1 MFNMTLTQNSE
12 SKTTVS
18 QSAFAGAFAG
28 SFTRAVAQ
36 PLDVLKIRFQLQLEP
51 IKPGSKYSS
60 ILQASKAIIKEE
72 GITTLWSGH
81 VPAQLL
87 SITYGIIQFSTFER
101 LTQLC
106 QTADPTFYNEKK
118 HWINFS
124 NGAVA
129 ATTATM
135 VSFPFDTVRTRLIAE
150 QKQHKAYKGFIHAFS
165 SMIKSEGPAALFKG
179 LVPTVG
185 QIAPHSGIQFALYK
199 LFTENIFNRFEFFQR
214 PISLTTTVESSMMAN
229 LLAGSIAGFA
239 SKTAIY
245 PFDLVKKRLQIQ
257 GFQQH
262 RMSFGKQMY
271 CNGSLHCVKLIITE
285 EGFLSLYKGYWP
297 SVLKAVLVSALHFA
311 VYDEVKHLF
320 SRLQN

>member
-1 MFNMTLTQNSE
+1 MILMQNSSE
-12 SKTTVS
+12 LKTTVV

-28 SFTRAVAQ
+28 SLTRAVAQ

-51 IKPGSKYSS
+51 IKSGSKYYS
-60 ILQASKAIIKEE
+60 ILQASRSIIKEE

-87 SITYGIIQFSTFER
+87 SITYGIIQFSTFEK

-106 QTADPTFYNEKK
+106 ERTDPTFYTEQK
-118 HWINFS
+118 HWVNFS

-129 ATTATM
+129 ATLATI

-150 QKQHKAYKGFIHAFS
+150 QKTHKAYKGFIHAFS
-165 SMIKSEGPAALFKG
+165 SMVRSEGSKALFKG
-179 LVPTVG
+179 LIPTIG
-185 QIAPHSGIQFALYK
+185 QIAPHSGLQFAIYK

-214 PISLTTTVESSMMAN
+214 PISLTATIESTMVAN
-229 LLAGSIAGFA
+229 LFAGSIAGFA

-262 RMSFGKQMY
+262 RKSFGKQMY
-271 CNGSLHCVKLIITE
+271 CNGSIHCIKLIITQ
-285 EGFLSLYKGYWP
+285 EGFISLYKGYWP

-320 SRLQN
+320 SMLQN